1 MFSMAARYSWLQL
14 STPNKP
20 CPAVRQSLVFV
31 IMAFDWGFCY
41 LDLDGGGI
49 LGFAN
54 WFLWDWGV
62 VYHCGWWLLWVD
74 CDGDFEEVLLVC
86 GVMLHHGWLLLY
98 WIIAVCAPINFFSRL
113 FYQTSFF
120 FWFCLSQ
127 KNLIIINFSKH
138 IFVLKTS
145 KKKGFTFK

>member
-1 MFSMAARYSWLQL
+1 MVY
-14 STPNKP
+14 
-20 CPAVRQSLVFV
+20 
-31 IMAFDWGFCY
+31 DWGFCY

-145 KKKGFTFK
+145 KKTRFTFK

>member
-1 MFSMAARYSWLQL
+1 M
-14 STPNKP
+14 
-20 CPAVRQSLVFV
+20 
-31 IMAFDWGFCY
+31 
-41 LDLDGGGI
+41 
-49 LGFAN
+49 
-54 WFLWDWGV
+54 
-62 VYHCGWWLLWVD
+62 D

-145 KKKGFTFK
+145 KKKRFTFK